1 MLISIPQLDYPDWP
15 EERKIVSFTQLATQ
29 IALAFCLMFFGVI
42 IRSSGHLHQ
51 TTANDLTDMLLYY
64 ISPLVIIRAFQQ
76 PFSSSGLHVL
86 SATAAAVVT
95 ACLISIVLSKLLFMR
110 VKDPAKQRTAKFG
123 SVYSNAGFMGIP
135 LAQALFG
142 SAGVFYAVVSLA
154 VFNIFAWTHGTSLY
168 QGPHSKNGWRAK
180 AKAIIVNPN
189 IAAILIGLAMFVLSI
204 HFPSQINQFLTY
216 VSDLFTPLSMIVIG
230 SSLVDMPLRSVT
242 FDLPIMISLLLRNLF
257 YPVIAILML
266 KLFAVTGT
274 AFTTS
279 VILSSCPRS
288 RDGSALRHAQRR
300 RHQARGHADEPVNH
314 TEPAH
319 HPAGVPAQHSHIV
332 HMHIGHIVIAIR

>member
-1 MLISIPQLDYPDWP
+1 
-15 EERKIVSFTQLATQ
+15 
-29 IALAFCLMFFGVI
+29 
-42 IRSSGHLHQ
+42 
-51 TTANDLTDMLLYY
+51 
-64 ISPLVIIRAFQQ
+64 
-76 PFSSSGLHVL
+76 
-86 SATAAAVVT
+86 
-95 ACLISIVLSKLLFMR
+95 
-110 VKDPAKQRTAKFG
+110 
-123 SVYSNAGFMGIP
+123 MGIP

-257 YPVIAILML
+257 YPVIAILTL

-279 VILSSCPRS
+279 VILSSCP
-288 RDGSALRHAQRR
+288 A
-300 RHQARGHADEPVNH
+300 
-314 TEPAH
+314 
-319 HPAGVPAQHSHIV
+319 AGMVVLFAMRNGDDTKPGVMLMSLSTILSLLTIPLV
-332 HMHIGHIVIAIR
+332 YLLSTVI

>member
-1 MLISIPQLDYPDWP
+1 MLISIPQLDHPDWP

-29 IALAFCLMFFGVI
+29 IALVFCLMFFGVF
-42 IRSSGHLHQ
+42 IRRSGHLHQ
-51 TTANDLTDMLLYY
+51 ATANDLTDMLLYY

-110 VKDPAKQRTAKFG
+110 VKDPAKQRAAKFG

-204 HFPSQINQFLTY
+204 HLPSQINQFLTY

-230 SSLVDMPLRSVT
+230 SSLVDIPLRSVT

-279 VILSSCPRS
+279 VILSSCP
-288 RDGSALRHAQRR
+288 A
-300 RHQARGHADEPVNH
+300 
-314 TEPAH
+314 
-319 HPAGVPAQHSHIV
+319 AGMVVLFAMRNGDDTKPGVMLMSLSTILSLLTIPLV
-332 HMHIGHIVIAIR
+332 YLLSTII